1 MEGRA
6 GPPPTERSPAGPP
19 TLAVGSPS
27 LRAVLSR
34 PAAAISRRAGLGA
47 FALLFVDFID
57 ELGSGIPV
65 ADAPTIRSQLE
76 LDYSGAS
83 WFLLTAPLLAAM
95 VLETPLMLLS
105 DRWPR
110 KRMVAIGLA
119 VMALALGV
127 ASVASTAWVLAAAF
141 ALWAAAG
148 GMGVGVAQ
156 AALMAAFPDQ
166 RERMMT
172 RWTLMGM
179 LGDAATPVLLVV
191 VAGLGGDW
199 RIAMRLAAALHLL
212 GALAVAVAP
221 IPDPASRDDEDGDD
235 VSIWTRLRQGLRN
248 KPLLLWLGV
257 CSLCCLLDEIL
268 VAFGTLYLRDELRA
282 TTFEQAALVLAIAIG
297 GGLGLVVTDRLLHRV
312 APLKLLAVSGLACTL
327 AFGGWLSVS
336 LVPLSIALAFLV
348 GLTGAPLYPISGAQA
363 YRMLPERPGVVQAV
377 DQIYAPLPIVA
388 PLLVGW
394 IADEIG
400 LRSALAVL
408 LVQPVVLGLVALVSV
423 RKADRDSG
431 DATIADSPAP
441 ARDAED
447 VDR

>member
-1 MEGRA
+1 L
-6 GPPPTERSPAGPP
+6 
-19 TLAVGSPS
+19 LAVASP
-27 LRAVLSR
+27 
-34 PAAAISRRAGLGA
+34 IGRRLTIGA

-83 WFLLTAPLLAAM
+83 WFLLTAPLLAAV

-110 KRMVAIGLA
+110 KHMVAVGLA
-119 VMALALGV
+119 VMALALAV
-127 ASVASTAWVLAAAF
+127 ASLATSAWVLAAAF

-148 GMGVGVAQ
+148 GTGVGVAQ

-179 LGDAATPVLLVV
+179 LGDATTPVLLVA

-199 RIAMRLAAALHLL
+199 RIAMQLAAALHLF
-212 GALAVAVAP
+212 GAMAVAIAT
-221 IPDPASRDDEDGDD
+221 IPVPATKDDEDGDD
-235 VSIWTRLRQGLRN
+235 VSIWTRLRQGLTN

-268 VAFGTLYLRDELRA
+268 VAFGTLYLRDELHA
-282 TTFEQAALVLAIAIG
+282 TTFEQAGLVLAIAVG

-312 APLKLLAVSGLACTL
+312 SPMKLLAASGFSCALTFA
-327 AFGGWLSVS
+327 AWLSVS
-336 LVPLSIALAFLV
+336 LVPFSLPLAFLV
-348 GLTGAPLYPISGAQA
+348 GLTGAPLYPISAAQA
-363 YRMLPERPGVVQAV
+363 YRMLPDRPGVVQAV
-377 DQIYAPLPIVA
+377 DQIFAPLPIVA

-394 IADEIG
+394 IADEVG

-408 LVQPVVLGLVALVSV
+408 LVQPLVLGLLALVTV

-431 DATIADSPAP
+431 DATTSDSPAP
-441 ARDAED
+441 VRDED
-447 VDR
+447 GADP